1 MRVPSRKVRFTMV
14 LPVSIRWKV
23 ELASVRK
30 YSRRLHPT
38 HGAIGL
44 AIPHREMKK
53 NTRSVGV
60 TRARRAGERVQC
72 ECREEHE
79 RERGEKEN
87 EDIEREDACWGN
99 IGESLSPCMRH
110 AHLRFIRCQCQRFL
124 GIRMSMSGSRYRR
137 GGQEGRG
144 EQGTISGVAEVPWAI
159 ILVAAISI
167 VDGGVHGGPG
177 AEPLLPSAFAS
188 TRLHAPSPRQASTED
203 RHAQH
208 HSLWALQLRGGGKDD
223 GSTAERRK
231 KGKKDPKKKRR

>member
-1 MRVPSRKVRFTMV
+1 MV

-110 AHLRFIRCQCQRFL
+110 AHLWFIRCQTSAKDSLEYRCRCL
-124 GIRMSMSGSRYRR
+124 GVGT
-137 GGQEGRG
+137 EGEDKKEG
-144 EQGTISGVAEVPWAI
+144 ENK
-159 ILVAAISI
+159 
-167 VDGGVHGGPG
+167 
-177 AEPLLPSAFAS
+177 
-188 TRLHAPSPRQASTED
+188 
-203 RHAQH
+203 AQ
-208 HSLWALQLRGGGKDD
+208 
-223 GSTAERRK
+223 
-231 KGKKDPKKKRR
+231 

>member
-1 MRVPSRKVRFTMV
+1 MFTMV

-23 ELASVRK
+23 ELASVRN

-38 HGAIGL
+38 HGAIGM

-53 NTRSVGV
+53 NTRSVWV
-60 TRARRAGERVQC
+60 TRARSAGEIVQC
-72 ECREEHE
+72 EYREESE
-79 RERGEKEN
+79 RERGEKVN
-87 EDIEREDACWGN
+87 EDIERDDQC
-99 IGESLSPCMRH
+99 IRH
-110 AHLRFIRCQCQRFL
+110 AHLWFIRCQTECREMC
-124 GIRMSMSGSRYRR
+124 GRR

-167 VDGGVHGGPG
+167 VDVGVHGGLG
-177 AEPLLPSAFAS
+177 AEPLPSAFAS
-188 TRLHAPSPRQASTED
+188 TRLHTPSPRQAGTED
-203 RHAQH
+203 IHAQH
-208 HSLWALQLRGGGKDD
+208 HRFWALQLRGGGKDD